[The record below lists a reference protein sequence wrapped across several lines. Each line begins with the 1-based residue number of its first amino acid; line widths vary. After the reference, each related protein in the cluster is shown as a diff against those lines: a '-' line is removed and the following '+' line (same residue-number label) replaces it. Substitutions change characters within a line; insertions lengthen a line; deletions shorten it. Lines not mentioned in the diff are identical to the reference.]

1 MFWQNRNTENLLYG
15 GQVGSP
21 SPNRRS
27 SIEKLQRASRVKNSN
42 ILALEQKQEYDPTR
56 LPQIERPLAKV
67 QGNAFRVSN
76 SSLLRS
82 SDCSLHTAPEF
93 NSSTSSSITAMMSP
107 KSSISSNGNPPQTPT
122 KDQPSPTK
130 SSLSPTKFKSSFDH
144 DLGSWS
150 ANSSMQE
157 HDLTNRS
164 LHRHAKSVTFDAAP
178 PQINEYEMATPDLS
192 SIGSNSREGSY
203 DSVEYDEDDSIL
215 YDPAH
220 ISGHEDSFDASLED
234 TDKTPVVGPDDWRGE
249 SPLVQ
254 SQRRHEEW
262 EQSPAPEA
270 PLATPNRPSSSLSR
284 TGSTTSNGDHR
295 PLPPLPGM
303 GHARSQ
309 SASSVPSAPTS
320 PGLSAT
326 AERLLGAHRSLPSPP
341 PASTSKADIH
351 NIGNKKMTL
360 EERLKLMMLSEDNG
374 GKSAA
379 EQQRERRLR
388 RANGRERFGSPNSEA
403 DSTISNLEAAEED
416 DTVAEISLLEDYQLP
431 SRISRESIMRRVN
444 GNKTNER
451 ESDWNFSSPAPS
463 SPQRSPTRSPER
475 QMSLDP
481 DVPIPSTED
490 SMLSGINEEEE
501 EGSVI
506 ITRNPA
512 HDDDSERE
520 DSIEYRQPSEDLPAD
535 DHRPQ
540 QSDDDGSHYSDQ
552 VEAPQKDVETKPL
565 EAEVFTPRATSPI
578 PALAPVPKTNPLDSI
593 PNLGPSTRLSAF
605 SRDFESYMLPSKTAE
620 EDKENQPEEAKPAP
634 RLSDARAYLQRPY
647 TPEQV
652 MSKPEY
658 DGSGWGEPDDE
669 YGDEPGT
676 PESVIHH
683 PMPDDESEAE
693 VEEIPTP
700 KEPEAPVIP
709 EKMATIKASG
719 SKLKTRVSNT
729 PSDLAAMREARRQVS
744 HEIPIVPPIP
754 EKHRNR
760 LSRDM
765 TEAEPS
771 GDDFLERHPSFK
783 NRSLTLDLDLGL
795 SLDQDFERVI
805 ESQKVALHQPISA
818 GTYGNLPTSEV
829 EQVSRSAP
837 SYQQGWYA
845 NIHSP
850 RQRGYLMRQ
859 NTKLVTASD
868 KDRDE
873 SWKARSA
880 GNSPV
885 KQQQRPQ
892 SWTVEPWNGKTRQGS
907 GRKRSGTGP
916 ALTSGPVPPMP
927 GHQSNATALNQVVEE
942 EDHPEVAPPES
953 GERGRL
959 FVKVMGVKDLD
970 LPLPKSEY
978 SFHESCAELPKTNR
992 PR

>member
-1 MFWQNRNTENLLYG
+1 MQ
-15 GQVGSP
+15 
-21 SPNRRS
+21 
-27 SIEKLQRASRVKNSN
+27 
-42 ILALEQKQEYDPTR
+42 
-56 LPQIERPLAKV
+56 
-67 QGNAFRVSN
+67 
-76 SSLLRS
+76 
-82 SDCSLHTAPEF
+82 
-93 NSSTSSSITAMMSP
+93 
-107 KSSISSNGNPPQTPT
+107 
-122 KDQPSPTK
+122 
-130 SSLSPTKFKSSFDH
+130 DH
-144 DLGSWS
+144 DLPS
-150 ANSSMQE
+150 
-157 HDLTNRS
+157 NRS
-164 LHRHAKSVTFDAAP
+164 VHRHAKSVTFDAAP

-220 ISGHEDSFDASLED
+220 IGGHEDSFDASLED

-254 SQRRHEEW
+254 SQRRHEDW

-284 TGSTTSNGDHR
+284 NGSATSNGDHR

-309 SASSVPSAPTS
+309 SASSIPSAPTS
-320 PGLSAT
+320 PALSAT
-326 AERLLGAHRSLPSPP
+326 AERLLGSHRSLPSPP

-374 GKSAA
+374 AKSAA

-403 DSTISNLEAAEED
+403 ESTISNLEAAEED
-416 DTVAEISLLEDYQLP
+416 DTVGDISLLEDYQLP
-431 SRISRESIMRRVN
+431 TRISRESIMRRVN
-444 GNKTNER
+444 GNKSNER

-463 SPQRSPTRSPER
+463 SPQRSPGRSPER
-475 QMSLDP
+475 QASLDP
-481 DVPIPSTED
+481 DVPIPSTEE
-490 SMLSGINEEEE
+490 SMLSGIDEEEE

-512 HDDDSERE
+512 HEDDYDDE
-520 DSIEYRQPSEDLPAD
+520 DSIEYRQPSEDLSED
-535 DHRPQ
+535 SRRPQ
-540 QSDDDGSHYSDQ
+540 QSDDGSHYSDQ
-552 VEAPQKDVETKPL
+552 NEPPRKDIDTKPL
-565 EAEVFTPRATSPI
+565 EVEVSTPRASPVPEPD
-578 PALAPVPKTNPLDSI
+578 PAAVPKTNPLESI
-593 PNLGPSTRLSAF
+593 PNLGPSTRMSAF
-605 SRDFESYMLPSKTAE
+605 SNDLESYMLPSTE
-620 EDKENQPEEAKPAP
+620 EDKENQQEATRTGP
-634 RLSDARAYLQRPY
+634 RMSDARAYLQRPH

-669 YGDEPGT
+669 YGDEPST

-683 PMPDDESEAE
+683 PMPEDESDAE
-693 VEEIPTP
+693 LDEEPQRPKTP
-700 KEPEAPVIP
+700 EPEEPAIP

-744 HEIPIVPPIP
+744 YEVPSVPPIP
-754 EKHRNR
+754 DKHRNR

-765 TEAEPS
+765 AAEPEVS

-805 ESQKVALHQPISA
+805 ESQKVAQNQP
-818 GTYGNLPTSEV
+818 TMTTPT
-829 EQVSRSAP
+829 QHK
-837 SYQQGWYA
+837 QYA
-845 NIHSP
+845 NNQLLP
-850 RQRGYLMRQ
+850 QRGYLMRQ
-859 NTKLVTASD
+859 NTKLVSASD

-885 KQQQRPQ
+885 KQQRPQ
-892 SWTVEPWNGKTRQGS
+892 SWTVEPWNGKIRQGS

-916 ALTSGPVPPMP
+916 ALSGPVPPMP
-927 GHQSNATALNQVVEE
+927 GHQSNATALNQVIEE
-942 EDHPEVAPPES
+942 EDQPEVAPPES

-959 FVKVMGVKDLD
+959 FVKVMGVKDLE
-970 LPLPKSEY
+970 LPLPKSK
-978 SFHESCAELPKTNR
+978 LTL
-992 PR
+992 